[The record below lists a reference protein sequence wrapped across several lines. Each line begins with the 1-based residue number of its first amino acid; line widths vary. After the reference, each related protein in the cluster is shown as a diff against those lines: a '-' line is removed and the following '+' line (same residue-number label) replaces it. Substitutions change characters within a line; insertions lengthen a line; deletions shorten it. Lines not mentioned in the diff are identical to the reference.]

1 LGAFSPPRLRKFT
14 SNSPRHGRLQ
24 RQDSERVMIT
34 FAVLGVV
41 FLALFLAPLFGQD
54 RPVARY

>member
-1 LGAFSPPRLRKFT
+1 LRKFT

>member
-1 LGAFSPPRLRKFT
+1 MAETWSYAMT
-14 SNSPRHGRLQ
+14 
-24 RQDSERVMIT
+24 I
-34 FAVLGVV
+34 FAVLGVL